1 MNGYC
6 LNTAALPALSKLLAI
21 PGVQGDRGCLL
32 VSRTNTKLDIFASLL
47 LSCKVGLANVNG
59 RYDPK
64 STDLISIR
72 LFNFLVVE
80 PSRVRTLTLAVN
92 VVLALRFTQGR
103 SLGLRLVRC

>member
-32 VSRTNTKLDIFASLL
+32 VSRTNTKLDIFASVL

-59 RYDPK
+59 RYYPK
-64 STDLISIR
+64 STGLIPIS

-80 PSRVRTLTLAVN
+80 PRTGKHSRVRTLTLAVN

-103 SLGLRLVRC
+103 SH